1 MDVQEIRGRF
11 PILKRKVGGRNM
23 VYFDNAATSQRPDS
37 VIECQRMIDQCS
49 NANIHRAVH
58 TLSSEMTNLYE
69 KGREAARRFI
79 NAKGKEEII
88 LTSGTTAG
96 INLVANAFCS
106 GFLHSGDEIL
116 LTEGEHH
123 SNMIP
128 WMIQAIKCGLRLRY
142 IPVTDTGHWDM
153 NECSRILAGGRVKFV
168 AAAHVSNVLGI
179 LNPVEELVSEAHK
192 AGAKILIDG
201 AQGIVHS
208 DVDVRVLDCDFYVFS
223 GHKIYASTGTGV
235 LYGKR
240 DILEVM
246 PPWMGGGEMV
256 GTVTYDTFTT
266 APIPLK
272 FEAGTPNFAGAAT
285 LAPALDI
292 AEGMKSPGVVRN
304 TREMLEYLSYS
315 LTAIP
320 GLRIYGTGEGKVP
333 VFSFS
338 VEHCHHED
346 IAILL
351 DKMGIAVRSG
361 QMCAEP
367 VITKFGQT
375 GLVRASLA
383 PYNTLEECE
392 YFIKCLKKAINML
405 S

>member
-1 MDVQEIRGRF
+1 MDVQEIRERF
-11 PILKRKVGGRNM
+11 PILSREVGRRPV

-37 VIECQRMIDQCS
+37 VIECLRIINEYK

-58 TLSSEMTNLYE
+58 TLSSEMTELYE
-69 KGREAARRFI
+69 KGREAARRYI
-79 NAKGKEEII
+79 NALSREEVV

-96 INLVANAFCS
+96 INLIANTFCPE
-106 GFLHSGDEIL
+106 FLHPGDEIL

-128 WMIQAIKCGLRLRY
+128 WMLQAQKLDLKLKY
-142 IPVTDTGHWDM
+142 IPVTETGHWDM
-153 NECSRILAGGRVKFV
+153 NECRRLLDSGRVKFV
-168 AAAHVSNVLGI
+168 SAAHVSNVLGI
-179 LNPVEELVSEAHK
+179 LNPVNELVAYSHK
-192 AGAKILIDG
+192 VGAKVLIDG
-201 AQGIVHS
+201 AQGTVHS
-208 DVDVRVLDCDFYVFS
+208 HVDVRSLDCDFYVFS
-223 GHKIYASTGTGV
+223 GHKIYAATGIGV

-240 DILEVM
+240 ELMEEL

-256 GTVTYDTFTT
+256 GTVTYDTFTN
-266 APIPLK
+266 APLPLK

-292 AEGMKSPGVVRN
+292 AEGMKSPEIEKN
-304 TREMLEYLSYS
+304 IREMQEYLSFS
-315 LTAIP
+315 LTAIE

-375 GLVRASLA
+375 GLVRVSLA

-392 YFIKCLKKAINML
+392 YFIKCLKKAIKML